1 MDGKTYDVWNR
12 LKSTAN
18 NGTGI
23 YTCTDADDKRHI
35 NELINAGYITGGGKL
50 LGMPFF
56 IYLRKQISV

>member
-1 MDGKTYDVWNR
+1 MDGKTYDVWNK

-35 NELINAGYITGGGKL
+35 NELINAGYITVSWKTSQDA
-50 LGMPFF
+50 FF
-56 IYLRKQISV
+56 HIPSETD